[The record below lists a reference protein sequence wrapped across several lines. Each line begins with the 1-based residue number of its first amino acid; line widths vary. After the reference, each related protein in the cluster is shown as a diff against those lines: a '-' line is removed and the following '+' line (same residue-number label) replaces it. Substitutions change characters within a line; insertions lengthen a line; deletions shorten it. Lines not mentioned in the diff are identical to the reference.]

1 MAISPDIQRVVS
13 QIVDRF
19 KPQKVVLFGS
29 HAYGKPTKDSDA
41 DLLVI
46 IDTDQR
52 PVSMAAGIAAS
63 IDHPVPL
70 DVMVKTPR
78 EVAARIKSGDTF
90 LVKVL
95 SEGVILYEARN
106 KRVG

>member
-52 PVSMAAGIAAS
+52 SVRMAAGIAAG

-70 DVMVKTPR
+70 DVVVKTPR

-90 LVKVL
+90 LVKIL
-95 SEGVILYEARN
+95 SEGVVLYEARN

>member
-1 MAISPDIQRVVS
+1 MVISPDIQRVVS

-19 KPQKVVLFGS
+19 RPQKVVLFGS
-29 HAYGKPTKDSDA
+29 YAYGEPTKDSDA

-52 PVSMAAGIAAS
+52 SVRAAAGIAAG

-70 DVMVKTPR
+70 DILVKTPR
-78 EVAARIKSGDTF
+78 EVAARIKGGDTF
-90 LVKVL
+90 LLKIL
-95 SEGVILYEARN
+95 SEGVILYGARN